1 MADAEQ
7 PKATQPPEP
16 PPKKGLRAWFEKHG
30 DKMLGGC
37 LGVCWYLFIALII
50 FDIIRL
56 IILVVK
62 WLYKLFF

>member
-1 MADAEQ
+1 
-7 PKATQPPEP
+7 
-16 PPKKGLRAWFEKHG
+16 
-30 DKMLGGC
+30 MLGGC